1 MQNLKIIRNIINKIT
16 NILYIPLSGLIA
28 LIIGEQSLLKNKSAP
43 IIGSIRWDYL
53 FIKKFIRDFFYILVL
68 NNALCIFINSLEAN
82 IKGISS
88 IFSILIFLKVILILL

>member
-28 LIIGEQSLLKNKSAP
+28 LIIGEQSLLKNKSTP
-43 IIGSIRWDYL
+43 IIGIIRWDFL
-53 FIKKFIRDFFYILVL
+53 IIKKFIRDFFYILVL
-68 NNALCIFINSLEAN
+68 NIALCIFINSLEAN
-82 IKGISS
+82 IKGIYS